1 MVKIKSDL
9 LYDVSASRQI
19 KHVALTGYL
28 SRKWRRCHNFLC
40 SIVLKCD
47 VAPYLGALPP
57 ELRKRVGQKNLSEV
71 TLAFRN
77 VLKDFLIQ
85 NACEIYSMDKDRV
98 YKIPEIACLFRT
110 SCELEAKGKNAY
122 GYNPWSGISG
132 FVVKLSFPEINAHYA
147 LKLFY
152 KNRPKWIEYDHGV
165 WFEVATAFAANK
177 AEPKDNN
184 PIYMASLISEKY
196 MLSAWAGEEDGIK
209 ERENKN
215 TIFITSPHETCP
227 RNLRA
232 GRRIDWGE
240 TYLTDYGA
248 MSYRARKIFRQIM
261 ACDGVALRKSC
272 DIACDGIAKK
282 ELERALRVADLTA
295 YFEHNI
301 AVQNFLSDFLQR

>member
-1 MVKIKSDL
+1 L
-9 LYDVSASRQI
+9 
-19 KHVALTGYL
+19 
-28 SRKWRRCHNFLC
+28 
-40 SIVLKCD
+40 VLNHRLD
-47 VAPYLGALPP
+47 
-57 ELRKRVGQKNLSEV
+57 
-71 TLAFRN
+71 
-77 VLKDFLIQ
+77 D
-85 NACEIYSMDKDRV
+85 
-98 YKIPEIACLFRT
+98 
-110 SCELEAKGKNAY
+110 
-122 GYNPWSGISG
+122 
-132 FVVKLSFPEINAHYA
+132 YA

-165 WFEVATAFAANK
+165 CFEVATAFAANK

-215 TIFITSPHETCP
+215 TIFITSPHETSP